1 MTPNMIEGARSLAKE
16 EGVSC
21 TFQVM
26 DAETLNFEDNCFD
39 MVISR
44 NLTWTLPNASKAYGE
59 WMRVLKNGGIM
70 LNFDANYGLED
81 STDTSLLPKMH
92 AHNML
97 GSDMMRECDEIKHQ
111 LPISSCS
118 RPAWDLQK
126 LETLGV
132 KRIYV
137 DLGISSRIYCEKDE
151 FYNPTPMF
159 LLWTEK

>member
-1 MTPNMIEGARSLAKE
+1 
-16 EGVSC
+16 
-21 TFQVM
+21 
-26 DAETLNFEDNCFD
+26 

-118 RPAWDLQK
+118 RPAWDLQT

>member
-1 MTPNMIEGARSLAKE
+1 
-16 EGVSC
+16 
-21 TFQVM
+21 
-26 DAETLNFEDNCFD
+26 
-39 MVISR
+39 
-44 NLTWTLPNASKAYGE
+44 
-59 WMRVLKNGGIM
+59 MRVLKKGGFM

-81 STDTSLLPKMH
+81 STDTSSLPKMH

-97 GSDMMRECDEIKHQ
+97 GNDMMRECDEIKHQ

-118 RPAWDLQK
+118 RPAWDLQT

>member
-1 MTPNMIEGARSLAKE
+1 
-16 EGVSC
+16 
-21 TFQVM
+21 
-26 DAETLNFEDNCFD
+26 
-39 MVISR
+39 
-44 NLTWTLPNASKAYGE
+44 
-59 WMRVLKNGGIM
+59 MRVLKNGGIM

-118 RPAWDLQK
+118 RPAWDLQT

-159 LLWTEK
+159 AL

>member
-1 MTPNMIEGARSLAKE
+1 
-16 EGVSC
+16 
-21 TFQVM
+21 
-26 DAETLNFEDNCFD
+26 
-39 MVISR
+39 
-44 NLTWTLPNASKAYGE
+44 
-59 WMRVLKNGGIM
+59 MRVLKNGGIM

-118 RPAWDLQK
+118 RPAWDLQT

-137 DLGISSRIYCEKDE
+137 IWASAAGFIVKRMNFIILHQCFYCGPKS
-151 FYNPTPMF
+151 N
-159 LLWTEK
+159 LQG

>member
-1 MTPNMIEGARSLAKE
+1 
-16 EGVSC
+16 
-21 TFQVM
+21 
-26 DAETLNFEDNCFD
+26 
-39 MVISR
+39 
-44 NLTWTLPNASKAYGE
+44 
-59 WMRVLKNGGIM
+59 M

-118 RPAWDLQK
+118 RPAWDLQT